1 MTPQYEL
8 TRQNLFEM
16 VWSQPMTKLAA
27 QFKISDVALT
37 KICRRHEI
45 PVPGRGFWARVAA
58 GYPLKR
64 PELRLPSRPELEEI
78 RIFGSSYARVKPEIR
93 EAERDAKAIESAA
106 DRKIIVNQRLDDLHP
121 VAQATLQRL
130 RKAKANNHGVVASF
144 GPDLF
149 RVAVSPVQVDRSIRI
164 LNAMARAAAE
174 RGMSVERGK
183 DSACLLVN
191 GERTRISPQRKNQ
204 PRTPQGDTR

>member
-1 MTPQYEL
+1 MTPQCEIC
-8 TRQNLFEM
+8 RKSFFEM

-78 RIFGSSYARVKPEIR
+78 RMFGSSYARVKPEIR
-93 EAERDAKAIESAA
+93 EAERDAKAMES
-106 DRKIIVNQRLDDLHP
+106 
-121 VAQATLQRL
+121 VAEPEDHCKPAIGRSASSSAGDT
-130 RKAKANNHGVVASF
+130 AKAAEGKSK
-144 GPDLF
+144 
-149 RVAVSPVQVDRSIRI
+149 RSR
-164 LNAMARAAAE
+164 RC
-174 RGMSVERGK
+174 S
-183 DSACLLVN
+183 
-191 GERTRISPQRKNQ
+191 
-204 PRTPQGDTR
+204 